1 MLSITK
7 INIESKEGKKLA
19 EVSNFNVALGTLSI
33 LVGKNGSGKTSFFN
47 GLFMHPHTPT
57 SVRELF
63 LDQENIS
70 ACSPVQLF
78 EHGIHY
84 VPQQLIP
91 LPGVSFLSFLHVAYE
106 TKYALKISLL
116 KFATQV
122 KETCRT
128 YTLPEYLVEKNVH
141 EGLSGG
147 ERKMQEL
154 IQVVILKPQYIFL
167 DEIDAGLDRD
177 ARVLVAKVI
186 MTLKKEIRGIVLIS
200 HSFEFVQ
207 LLGADTIYIINE
219 GKIVEKGDVTLLE
232 RIHATGFQ
240 DKK

>member
-7 INIESKEGKKLA
+7 INVESKEGKILA
-19 EVSNFNVALGTLSI
+19 EVVDCNVPLGTISLI
-33 LVGKNGSGKTSFFN
+33 VGKNGSGKTSFLN
-47 GLFMHPHTPT
+47 GIFMHPHTRTP
-57 SVRELF
+57 VRELF

-70 ACSPVQLF
+70 VYSSVQLF
-78 EHGIHY
+78 ECGMYY
-84 VPQQLIP
+84 VPQHLTP

-122 KETCRT
+122 KEVCRT
-128 YTLPEYLVEKNVH
+128 YGLHEYLVEKNVH

-147 ERKMQEL
+147 ERKVQEL
-154 IQVVILKPQYIFL
+154 IQILVLKPRYIFL

-186 MTLKKEIRGIVLIS
+186 MVLKKENYGIVLIS
-200 HSFEFVQ
+200 HSFEFAQ
-207 LLGADTIYIINE
+207 SIEIDTVYIMNE
-219 GKIVEKGDVTLLE
+219 GKVIQQGDSTLLL
-232 RIHATGFQ
+232 HVQKVGFEE
-240 DKK
+240 KK